1 MDLSL
6 VATEDSPLSTDGEA
20 IVEVSLFAGPNAS
33 SATDVWKT
41 NVSVALSSHF
51 GDNPLQQRVSLAL
64 DDSTRVGGGVRVL
77 QAPSSPLQLWSPD
90 NPFLYNMTV
99 ALKQLL
105 PSGAAFPIEE
115 VNSYVGMRS
124 ISVRAAERAAGDD
137 NASSSYTPPPVPLL
151 NGAPI
156 FFSGP
161 LDQGFWPSG
170 IYTAPTDEAL
180 RSDLEATKALGF
192 NSVRKHMK
200 VEPRR
205 WYYHADQLGLLVLQ
219 DMPALLKNNGG
230 PVSAAATAQWTE
242 EFASLVR
249 GRRHHPSIV
258 QWTAINEGW
267 GEPAGNATFAA
278 LVGAV
283 KTVRGID
290 QSRLVDGVSGWTRAL
305 SPPTPSSS
313 GESATATGDLMDF
326 HDYAPIPAG
335 RVKPEGYAAEV
346 LARPFVLGEEG
357 GYLVVPSPAQQW
369 APGRCFGHENFTS
382 PPAAFQ
388 AQYEALVQSLVKQQQ
403 QHSSDNLT
411 LTGAI
416 FTQLTDVEGEC
427 NGLLTYAREPKAN
440 VSAVARVNAA
450 LLLNHP

>member
-20 IVEVSLFAGPNAS
+20 IVEVSLFAGPNVS
-33 SATDVWKT
+33 SASDVWKT
-41 NVSVALSSHF
+41 NVSVSLSSHF
-51 GDNPLQQRVSLAL
+51 GDSPLQQRVSLVL
-64 DDSTRVGGGVRVL
+64 DASTRVGGTP
-77 QAPSSPLQLWSPD
+77 QAPSQLQLWSPD

-105 PSGAAFPIEE
+105 PSGAAFPIEV

-124 ISVRAAERAAGDD
+124 ISVQTAEQEAGGA
-137 NASSSYTPPPVPLL
+137 NSTAPIPLL
-151 NGAPI
+151 NGNPI

-180 RSDLEATKALGF
+180 RSDLETTKALGF

-267 GEPAGNATFAA
+267 GEPGGNETFAA

-313 GESATATGDLMDF
+313 RESPTATGDLMDF

-335 RVKPEGYAAEV
+335 QVNPAGYAAEA

-382 PPAAFQ
+382 PSTAFQ
-388 AQYEALVQSLVKQQQ
+388 TQYEALVQSLVKQQQ
-403 QHSSDNLT
+403 PSSGNLT

-440 VSAVARVNAA
+440 ISAVARVNA
-450 LLLNHP
+450 LLIQPTPKV